1 MRDPY
6 DSLGI
11 ARGASFDEIKAA
23 YRRACKS
30 KHPDMGGSHDDFV
43 ELQNAYEY
51 VLNDLKRGYQQQR
64 EAAQSGARAEQAH
77 ESAEAQTAH
86 NWEKTYR
93 DIDDELDE
101 LRRAARAH
109 EDALRNMR
117 ARAWE
122 TGDRTTWAKLTWD
135 NFARFVRDIARS
147 GLKGLALLFAALI
160 GVGSV
165 FVDANVV
172 SAIIVLGSGI
182 GFFFSLALKNDKGG
196 VMSAGMLLFG
206 VMTIWLP
213 PVRVALFLHPLT
225 TISVL
230 FCLGLIFKFAQGG
243 GTVGLMT
250 GGVLALY
257 VIGVIIGDTQ
267 RQEQE
272 ITRPPPEV
280 TIKPAPP
287 TANVPTAVAPGSQ
300 RPAFSP
306 TPPRVVPPQP
316 LPPEPRT
323 LLASNGAAL
332 KFVAG
337 ITYHLKVRT
346 GFTTSLHA
354 SQGKVAFYSGD
365 ERIGEC
371 VHILELPMPA
381 SSTPYKE
388 IDWTIRACGG
398 DAVFRVTAIM

>member
-6 DSLGI
+6 DTLGVT
-11 ARGASFDEIKAA
+11 RGASFDDIKAA

-30 KHPDMGGSHDDFV
+30 KHPDMGGPHEEFV

-77 ESAEAQTAH
+77 EFAEAQTAR

-109 EDALRNMR
+109 EEALRNMR
-117 ARAWE
+117 ARAWD
-122 TGDRTTWAKLTWD
+122 TGEHATWAKLTWD
-135 NFARFVRDIARS
+135 DFARFVRDIARG

-213 PVRVALFLHPLT
+213 PVRAALFLHPLAT
-225 TISVL
+225 MSVL
-230 FCLGLIFKFAQGG
+230 VCLGLIFKFAQAG
-243 GTVGLMT
+243 GTAGLMT

-272 ITRPPPEV
+272 LARSPPEM
-280 TIKPAPP
+280 TTKPGQPA
-287 TANVPTAVAPGSQ
+287 ANVPGSRSAGFATA
-300 RPAFSP
+300 R
-306 TPPRVVPPQP
+306 
-316 LPPEPRT
+316 
-323 LLASNGAAL
+323 AA
-332 KFVAG
+332 ARAA
-337 ITYHLKVRT
+337 IRA
-346 GFTTSLHA
+346 TTSCNTPAAA
-354 SQGKVAFYSGD
+354 STS
-365 ERIGEC
+365 
-371 VHILELPMPA
+371 
-381 SSTPYKE
+381 
-388 IDWTIRACGG
+388 
-398 DAVFRVTAIM
+398 